1 MYFIIEIYL
10 RFRTRILI
18 LKACAVCF
26 IDERKCFLLS
36 IKIDINY
43 LVEEKIKGQMV
54 KKHILDLENFKHI
67 LTAFG
72 DKLTEEDMDD
82 IFGEFEYDDDGNIFT
97 KVTMTKPQREWEGRI
112 GYAIFDYSYFPSD
125 GW

>member
-1 MYFIIEIYL
+1 MEMITL
-10 RFRTRILI
+10 
-18 LKACAVCF
+18 C
-26 IDERKCFLLS
+26 
-36 IKIDINY
+36 

-97 KVTMTKPQREWEGRI
+97 KVTLTIPQRESEK
-112 GYAIFDYSYFPSD
+112 
-125 GW
+125 

>member
-1 MYFIIEIYL
+1 MEMKTL
-10 RFRTRILI
+10 
-18 LKACAVCF
+18 C
-26 IDERKCFLLS
+26 
-36 IKIDINY
+36 

-97 KVTMTKPQREWEGRI
+97 KVTMTVIQRESERRI
-112 GYAIFDYSYFPSD
+112 RYAIFVPPFI
-125 GW
+125 WV

>member
-1 MYFIIEIYL
+1 
-10 RFRTRILI
+10 
-18 LKACAVCF
+18 
-26 IDERKCFLLS
+26 
-36 IKIDINY
+36 
-43 LVEEKIKGQMV
+43 MV

-97 KVTMTKPQREWEGRI
+97 KVMTMKKFKETSLTLKRPGYFKKPPQILYRFITQKGLTQKKI
-112 GYAIFDYSYFPSD
+112 
-125 GW
+125 

>member
-1 MYFIIEIYL
+1 MIIL
-10 RFRTRILI
+10 
-18 LKACAVCF
+18 C
-26 IDERKCFLLS
+26 
-36 IKIDINY
+36 

-97 KVTMTKPQREWEGRI
+97 KVTMTVMSSRENQRE
-112 GYAIFDYSYFPSD
+112 GYVMPYLYLPSYRCRFM
-125 GW
+125 

>member
-1 MYFIIEIYL
+1 MIIL
-10 RFRTRILI
+10 
-18 LKACAVCF
+18 C
-26 IDERKCFLLS
+26 
-36 IKIDINY
+36 

-97 KVTMTKPQREWEGRI
+97 KVTMTISQRKVRLCHICICVFTFVNLSNTQLQNVLKVRRETRTF
-112 GYAIFDYSYFPSD
+112 AFPAFCSTT
-125 GW
+125 

>member
-1 MYFIIEIYL
+1 MIIL
-10 RFRTRILI
+10 
-18 LKACAVCF
+18 C
-26 IDERKCFLLS
+26 
-36 IKIDINY
+36 

-97 KVTMTKPQREWEGRI
+97 KVTMTIIQRESE
-112 GYAIFDYSYFPSD
+112 
-125 GW
+125 

>member
-1 MYFIIEIYL
+1 
-10 RFRTRILI
+10 
-18 LKACAVCF
+18 
-26 IDERKCFLLS
+26 
-36 IKIDINY
+36 
-43 LVEEKIKGQMV
+43 MV

-97 KVTMTKPQREWEGRI
+97 KVTMTKPQRE
-112 GYAIFDYSYFPSD
+112 
-125 GW
+125 